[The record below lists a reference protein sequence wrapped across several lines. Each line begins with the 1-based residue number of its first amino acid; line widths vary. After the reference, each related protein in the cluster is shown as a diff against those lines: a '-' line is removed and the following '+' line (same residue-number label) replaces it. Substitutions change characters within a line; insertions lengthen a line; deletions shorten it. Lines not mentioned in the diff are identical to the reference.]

1 MRISDWSSD
10 VCSSDLD
17 VASLNSVV
25 TNFSVQQTQQPGTV
39 FVNIRGVTMQRF
51 QEPSVAIVVDGV
63 QLVSQYQ
70 IQQAFDDVEQI
81 EVLRGPQGS
90 LYGRNAIGGA
100 INITAAQPTNDYQGK
115 LEAGY
120 AQGDSWTISGRLSGP
135 IIDDKLLFVAS
146 AAYANSDGRIHNV
159 FLDKTVDGEERIN
172 LRGKLRFI
180 PAPNLTE
187 IGRAHV

>member
-100 INITAAQPTNDYQGK
+100 INITTAQPTNDYQGK

-120 AQGDSWTISGRLSGP
+120 AQGDSWTISGRRS
-135 IIDDKLLFVAS
+135 
-146 AAYANSDGRIHNV
+146 
-159 FLDKTVDGEERIN
+159 EEH
-172 LRGKLRFI
+172 
-180 PAPNLTE
+180 TS
-187 IGRAHV
+187 